1 MKLIELAYLCALL
14 EQNPHGN
21 ALAADSEKLVAIKE
35 FLENVVKVVPLESI
49 VFAMNYGNDNTVKA
63 CFQALSNSP
72 YELPVSFT
80 MFSGI
85 HDLLGKFKYGSC
97 NDTFNNLST
106 KLSLKIRQFFPK
118 DTDLTE
124 LFDFHDEVVGDYF
137 EMRAIPKKRSIKIP
151 PSMLLERAKVGNFTP
166 PQMDIIV
173 PPTLLKVL
181 EEFVCSPNAAKKLII
196 SGFNIDQL
204 YPISSEFELKSPLN
218 TLREG
223 KKKLTVLRR
232 ELNAY
237 SSPASNAKCKQK
249 QKYHYNTQM
258 LKAVNEIRQ
267 NELATCV
274 TLLGAFM
281 EQKEVTIPLFKSRRD
296 RQEAL
301 ALESK
306 GCLGVWA
313 LFNLSYDEIQPLFAK
328 LEGNQLLVKIESY
341 IKGIFEQKY
350 FENDSEYAAKLQFIV
365 QGFTKTVTCHSCYI
379 SYSLE
384 RQLKALSEELHIDS
398 IPLKELLHKWSILFE
413 NNILSLV
420 ALSHRPLV
428 ARWMK
433 WALMVH
439 TLREKLA
446 EYTAVG
452 VVGLVNSGKSRLVSN
467 LFGIEASEVLMLNV
481 MAFTCTFM

>member
-63 CFQALSNSP
+63 CSQALSNSP

-80 MFSGI
+80 MCDGI
-85 HDLLGKFKYGSC
+85 QYLLDKFKYGSSY
-97 NDTFNNLST
+97 DTFCNLFT
-106 KLSLKIRQFFPK
+106 KLSLKIRPFFPK
-118 DTDLTE
+118 DTEITE
-124 LFDFHDEVVGDYF
+124 LFDFHDEVAGDYF
-137 EMRAIPKKRSIKIP
+137 EMRAIPRKRNIKIP

-166 PQMDIIV
+166 PQMDIIEV

-181 EEFVCSPNAAKKLII
+181 DAYKPNATKNLII

-232 ELNAY
+232 ELNVY

-301 ALESK
+301 TLESK

-341 IKGIFEQKY
+341 IKGIFKQKY

-365 QGFTKTVTCHSCYI
+365 QGFAKTVTCHSCYI

-452 VVGLVNSGKSRLVSN
+452 VVGLVNSGKSRLVSS
-467 LFGIEASEVLMLNV
+467 LFGIEVSEVM
-481 MAFTCTFM
+481 